1 MRRFIG
7 CLLFAAVPVLGF
19 FGAAWSWLFGMALVG
34 VIGYWLIQPEV
45 FTRMRD
51 ASVLRRSLF
60 PITTYIAAVYVGQL
74 VVCSVLILVGRGFGL
89 LLGA

>member
-45 FTRMRD
+45 FTRMRE
-51 ASVLRRSLF
+51 ASV
-60 PITTYIAAVYVGQL
+60 
-74 VVCSVLILVGRGFGL
+74 
-89 LLGA
+89 

>member
-7 CLLFAAVPVLGF
+7 FLLFATVPGLGF
-19 FGAAWSWLFGMALVG
+19 LGAAWNWLFGVALVG
-34 VIGYWLIQPEV
+34 VIGYWLIQPVV
-45 FTRMRD
+45 FTRMRET
-51 ASVLRRSLF
+51 SVLRRSIV